1 MTEVSKDTGIATAV
15 LSEFTEH
22 RLPKAQALKAKVDR
36 GETLDEFDIAFLK
49 DVFETRQQIG
59 ALVDRHPEYQA
70 IYTQAA
76 DLYAAITEKALA
88 NEQAAHPPK

>member
-36 GETLDEFDIAFLK
+36 GETKPWMNSTSPFSRTCLK
-49 DVFETRQQIG
+49 PGNR
-59 ALVDRHPEYQA
+59 
-70 IYTQAA
+70 
-76 DLYAAITEKALA
+76 
-88 NEQAAHPPK
+88 